1 MRELDR
7 RSAWALGEAAS
18 QKRITVRR
26 SASAETDCA
35 LHKRRNVGFMCFR
48 LRQLLSEESRS
59 RRLAS
64 KLYPGTKK
72 SLPFCVRRLNWALIS
87 NGLFNYNPDEIL
99 STKIIGDRQELTGKI
114 DYRHVYLNFTNI
126 KVQLEG
132 NKVVQTCPATLGPG
146 FAAGTT
152 DGPGVFG
159 FQQRC
164 SIIGSVNG
172 EYLIGVGSYDMTGP
186 AAQVNMMGYG
196 NFDQVT
202 GGIHFRLRA
211 RTFIVAENSKGSRF
225 AFVNLDAGMASQLV
239 TIKVL
244 ERLKSMYGNL
254 YSKDNVAISGTHT
267 HAGPG
272 GYLQYVTYTV
282 TSLGFVPQS
291 FEAIVTAIEHSIV
304 QAHDNLKPGS
314 IFINKGDLENAAA
327 GINRSPSAYL
337 FNPKEER
344 SKYLNNVDTLMTLLK
359 FVDGETR
366 KSVGAFN
373 WFATHGTSMSRNNKL
388 ISGDNKGAAARF
400 FEDWFASQEKNSSTN
415 STTYSKVIGRNQDL
429 FDKASTIKATG
440 GKDCANTTSQGFKVR
455 KNKELKFVGA
465 FCQSN
470 VGDVSPNVRGA
481 FCIDSGLP
489 CDFNHSSCHGNDQL
503 CVGRG
508 PGYPYEILSTKI
520 IGERQF
526 QKAVELFTSAKQEL
540 TGKIDYRHVYLNFT
554 NIKVQ
559 LEGNKVVQTCPAALG
574 PGFAAGT
581 TDGPGVFGFQQGDT
595 EINPFWKKLRDVLRE
610 PSPYQ
615 VDCQKPKTVLLD
627 TGEMS
632 WPYPWA
638 PAILPIQIIRLGS
651 LIILSVPGE
660 FTTMAGRRLREA
672 VKETLI
678 SSGNGEF
685 DDQTEVVIA
694 GLTNAYSQYITTF
707 EEYEQQR
714 YEAAS
719 TLYGPHTLSAYIQ
732 EFKKLAKSMAKG
744 EQISKGPSPPDLLSI
759 QLSLL
764 PNPTG
769 DSPPQGINFGDIK
782 QDINV
787 PKSGTFKKGD
797 KAIATFWSANPR
809 YDLLTEGT
817 FAVVEML
824 QGKNWIPAYDDDDFC
839 LIFKWLAENITAI
852 AAAAAAANATAHVN
866 SYSYATLEWEVPDEA
881 NHGVYRLRHFGSTK
895 KTNESPNSYYTG
907 ASSAFTV
914 S

>member
-1 MRELDR
+1 MRRKTE
-7 RSAWALGEAAS
+7 
-18 QKRITVRR
+18 I
-26 SASAETDCA
+26 
-35 LHKRRNVGFMCFR
+35 
-48 LRQLLSEESRS
+48 LLSI
-59 RRLAS
+59 
-64 KLYPGTKK
+64 
-72 SLPFCVRRLNWALIS
+72 FLI
-87 NGLFNYNPDEIL
+87 
-99 STKIIGDRQELTGKI
+99 
-114 DYRHVYLNFTNI
+114 
-126 KVQLEG
+126 
-132 NKVVQTCPATLGPG
+132 LG
-146 FAAGTT
+146 
-152 DGPGVFG
+152 
-159 FQQRC
+159 C
-164 SIIGSVNG
+164 SIIRSVNG

-211 RTFIVAENSKGSRF
+211 RTFIVAESSKGPRF

-244 ERLKSMYGNL
+244 ERLKLRYGNL
-254 YSKDNVAISGTHT
+254 YSEENIAISGTHT

-314 IFINKGDLENAAA
+314 IFINKGDLENA
-327 GINRSPSAYL
+327 GINRSPSAYI

-344 SKYLNNVDTLMTLLK
+344 SKYVNNVDTLMTLLK
-359 FVDGETR
+359 FVDGETG
-366 KSVGAFN
+366 KSVGAFS
-373 WFATHGTSMSRNNKL
+373 WFATHGTSMSRDNKL

-415 STTYSKVIGRNQDL
+415 STTYSKVLGSNQAL
-429 FDKASTIKATG
+429 FYKASKIKPTG
-440 GKDCANTTSQGFKVR
+440 GKTCANTTSQGFKVR

-508 PGYPYEILSTKI
+508 PGYPDEILSTKI

-615 VDCQKPKTVLLD
+615 VGCQKPKTVLLD
-627 TGEMS
+627 TGEMF

-685 DDQTEVVIA
+685 DDENVVIA
-694 GLTNAYSQYITTF
+694 GLTNAYSQYISTF

-732 EFKKLAKSMAKG
+732 EFEKLAESMAKG
-744 EQISKGPSPPDLLSI
+744 EQIPKGPSPPNLLSI

-824 QGKNWIPAYDDDDFC
+824 QGKRWIPTYDDDDFC
-839 LIFKWLAENITAI
+839 LIFKWQAENSTSV
-852 AAAAAAANATAHVN
+852 AAAANATANVN
-866 SYSYATLEWEVPDEA
+866 SYGYATLEWEVPDEA
-881 NHGVYRLRHFGSTK
+881 NLGVYRLRHFGSTK
-895 KTNESPNSYYTG
+895 KTKESPNLYYTG